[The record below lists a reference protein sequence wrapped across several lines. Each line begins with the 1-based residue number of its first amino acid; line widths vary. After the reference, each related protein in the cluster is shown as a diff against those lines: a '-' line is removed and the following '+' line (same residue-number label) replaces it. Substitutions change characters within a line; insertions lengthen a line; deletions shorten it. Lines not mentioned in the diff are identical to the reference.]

1 MIKNLVKRNFPG
13 ITGKFGTGTF
23 SVTIRDLTGS
33 AYYRPFR
40 QTSFQWKFANAVF
53 TFCQGFNKKLGFLF
67 NLGKGTFETRH
78 MLKINPQATPELLRR
93 ARAEWSI
100 ENLEL
105 KANQTQVGFQGDTA
119 RRSSVSLLENH

>member
-1 MIKNLVKRNFPG
+1 
-13 ITGKFGTGTF
+13 
-23 SVTIRDLTGS
+23 
-33 AYYRPFR
+33 
-40 QTSFQWKFANAVF
+40 
-53 TFCQGFNKKLGFLF
+53 
-67 NLGKGTFETRH
+67 

-119 RRSSVSLLENH
+119 RRSSVSLLETH

>member
-1 MIKNLVKRNFPG
+1 M
-13 ITGKFGTGTF
+13 
-23 SVTIRDLTGS
+23 
-33 AYYRPFR
+33 
-40 QTSFQWKFANAVF
+40 
-53 TFCQGFNKKLGFLF
+53 F

-105 KANQTQVGFQGDTA
+105 KANQTQVGFQSADRCLVVAT
-119 RRSSVSLLENH
+119 LIENHLSFI